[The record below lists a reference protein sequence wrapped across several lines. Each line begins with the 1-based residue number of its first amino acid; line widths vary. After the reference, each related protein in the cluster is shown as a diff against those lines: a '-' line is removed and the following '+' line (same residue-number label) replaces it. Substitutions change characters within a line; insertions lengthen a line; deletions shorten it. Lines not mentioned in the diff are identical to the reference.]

1 MESLARDDVLLQRV
15 RMTRLYDLYGKILTE
30 KQRKAFELHEL
41 LDWSLSEVARDLG
54 VSRQGAHDLLQ
65 RARDRLG
72 ELDGTLGLLK
82 RIETLEGRL
91 EDLAEAVERH
101 REDLPGHF
109 LKEAAALLPEV
120 EEREGSTGV

>member
-1 MESLARDDVLLQRV
+1 MKSLARDDVLLQRI
-15 RMTRLYDLYGKILTE
+15 RMTRLYDLYGRILTE
-30 KQRKAFELHEL
+30 KQQKAFELHEL

-72 ELDGTLGLLK
+72 ELDGTLGLLG
-82 RIETLEGRL
+82 RIEILEGRL
-91 EDLAEAVERH
+91 EEVAEMVERH
-101 REDLPGHF
+101 REDLPGQF

-120 EEREGSTGV
+120 EEREGSTDV